1 MARRAWPDKA
11 ANAGVALVAVDV
23 CLFVFK
29 WLLFKRLF
37 GKHDDL
43 LVGASEIGLIMSI
56 AAFVLTV
63 FDMRKIWRVILAIGS
78 LVLGYLWYSSLLWWV
93 MAK

>member
-1 MARRAWPDKA
+1 
-11 ANAGVALVAVDV
+11 
-23 CLFVFK
+23 
-29 WLLFKRLF
+29 
-37 GKHDDL
+37 
-43 LVGASEIGLIMSI
+43 MSI